1 MENTLGLKLIRHTNE
16 KPSAGLFFGPFLMFW
31 CDCSLEHR
39 NDDNEDGG
47 GDDIDDDISPVQWS
61 L

>member
-1 MENTLGLKLIRHTNE
+1 MKNPQLDFSSGRFLC
-16 KPSAGLFFGPFLMFW
+16 FGVIT
-31 CDCSLEHR
+31 DCSLEHR

-47 GDDIDDDISPVQWS
+47 GDDIDDDISPGQWS

>member
-47 GDDIDDDISPVQWS
+47 GDDIDDDISPGQWS

>member
-1 MENTLGLKLIRHTNE
+1 MENILGLKLIRHTNE

-47 GDDIDDDISPVQWS
+47 GGDIDDDVSPGQWS